1 MQRIHVSLVA
11 ARANEC
17 RGMTIDQPP
26 RNPPTQQ
33 PQLPRCTPHP
43 PSLQASRFLPLI
55 LWGTQKK
62 DVSGWRGVF
71 LHYRHA
77 YLAYLAYFLHYALLR
92 NVPRAGDGA
101 GCFVSTRQHSIAY
114 SLIMSRNEREKQ
126 PTHWTV
132 YRTQHGRHRDV
143 VSLN

>member
-11 ARANEC
+11 ARANDC

-43 PSLQASRFLPLI
+43 HPCRLQGFYLSYSGEPRRKTSADGGVYFYTTDMPTSPTFCTTHCYAMYPEPEMAPV
-55 LWGTQKK
+55 
-62 DVSGWRGVF
+62 VSFR
-71 LHYRHA
+71 L
-77 YLAYLAYFLHYALLR
+77 
-92 NVPRAGDGA
+92 D
-101 GCFVSTRQHSIAY
+101 SIAY
-114 SLIMSRNEREKQ
+114 SQIMSRNERDKQ